1 MMKDL
6 LKNYRKNFLGKPLTT
21 ISLLF
26 FIISILLAIVG
37 FSYYEY
43 QKEKI
48 INERFAYLTSISDFK
63 KSQVSEWLN
72 GRYAQLEILRVDLPL
87 IIRLES
93 ITSSNNSSKE
103 LIRWFN
109 ALKNYYQYNDIIL
122 VDGYTRIIFSVAST
136 DARLNHVDSLLCM
149 NSATSDSI
157 IFSDSDEK
165 YATEGLLKFYVPLS
179 NSSNSPFKLKNVLIL
194 TADPNSIFN
203 PMLNRNID
211 KSPTLESLLVKPYN
225 DGIAY
230 LNTLKFLTEGDGS
243 TNDNNRKALIEANT
257 IKSRKGFIDGRDYK
271 NDEVIAII
279 QNVPLSSWSLI
290 TKINKSEFYAP
301 VNDIAKIV
309 FLAFVSA
316 DLLFAFVLFFIWR
329 KSILANYKKMYAAVV
344 EKSKIENR
352 FESLVNGVK
361 DIAIFILD
369 HEGNIVSW
377 NEGAGII
384 EGYSSEEI
392 IGRHFSIFYSDEE
405 IKSNKPINHLKYAV
419 EKGSYQEEGW
429 RIKKD
434 GSVFWANVL
443 LTALQDEN
451 GKVYGFL
458 KVTRD
463 LTERRKSEEEI
474 RNSRDFYLKLLND
487 FPTPVWR
494 SGLDGKCNYF
504 NKAWLNYTGRTIEEE
519 LGEGWISNLHHD
531 DREKSVKLYNEAF
544 RQKKY
549 FTVEYRLKDSHGEY
563 RWMVDFGMP
572 YFDIENNFAGFIGS
586 CYDIDDRKK
595 YEETI
600 NTLLRIGEKLY
611 SSLEINQILDSLVI
625 ESIQLANAEGGFAC
639 VKNENEFVVKRYY
652 HKDHWEYFEKN
663 YQMEDS
669 IIKRFDS
676 AREAILINNV
686 LNYENIEQEL
696 VSKYSIRQILSAP
709 LFGSNGELIGF
720 FEVHNKK
727 ANKVINKDDIYLLNA
742 VARNASI
749 SIAKSLNY
757 EQLRKTEIQLRN
769 SESEL
774 RNLAAQIQYAREAE
788 RQRIAREVHD
798 ELGQLFTGINLN
810 ISLLTELMEQNQKPT
825 ADEIIDE
832 LHSVQQYV
840 KKGIQTVRDISGSLR
855 SYVLDHLGLIPA
867 VQEYCREIERMSNV
881 KCNFK
886 SEVESFNFND
896 EKNVAVFRIIQ
907 EAITNVL
914 RHAEATIIDVT
925 ISKSNSNLDIIILDN
940 GKGMAE
946 ANEVITRSMGILGMK
961 ERAIFLDGKLK
972 IDSVKSK
979 GTTIHLSVPFE

>member
-1 MMKDL
+1 MKYL
-6 LKNYRKNFLGKPLTT
+6 LKNYRKNFLSKPLTT
-21 ISLLF
+21 ISILF

-72 GRYAQLEILRVDLPL
+72 GRFAQLEVLRVDSPL
-87 IIRLES
+87 INKLES
-93 ITSSNNSSKE
+93 ITSSHNSSNE
-103 LIRWFN
+103 LSEWFN
-109 ALKNYYQYNDIIL
+109 ALKNYYQYKDIIL
-122 VDGYTRIIFSVAST
+122 VDRYTRIIHSVSSIDT
-136 DARLNHVDSLLCM
+136 RLNHIDSLLCM
-149 NSATSDSI
+149 NSASSDSI

-165 YATEGLLKFYVPLS
+165 YASQGLLKFYVPLS
-179 NSSNSPFKLKNVLIL
+179 SSSNSFFKLKNVLIL
-194 TADPNSIFN
+194 TADPNRIFN
-203 PMLNRNID
+203 TMLNRSID

-230 LNTLKFLTEGDGS
+230 LNTLKFLTEGDDS
-243 TNDNNRKALIEANT
+243 NNNRKALVEANT
-257 IKSRKGFIDGRDYK
+257 IKSRTGFIDGRDYK
-271 NDEVIAII
+271 NDEVIAEI
-279 QNVPLSSWSLI
+279 QNVPLSIWSLI

-301 VNDIAKIV
+301 VNDFAKIV

-329 KSILANYKKMYAAVV
+329 KSILANYKKMYAAEV
-344 EKSKIENR
+344 EKSRVENR

-369 HEGNIVSW
+369 HEGKIVSW

-384 EGYSSEEI
+384 EGYTSEEI
-392 IGRHFSIFYSDEE
+392 IGKHFSVFYSDEE
-405 IKSNKPINHLKYAV
+405 IRSNKPIEHLKYAV

-429 RIKKD
+429 RTKKD
-434 GSVFWANVL
+434 GSAFWANVL

-451 GKVYGFL
+451 GKVYGYL

-463 LTERRKSEEEI
+463 LTEKRKSEEEI
-474 RNSRDFYLKLLND
+474 KNSRDFYLKLLND

-519 LGEGWISNLHHD
+519 LSEGWVTNLHLD
-531 DREKSVKLYNEAF
+531 EREKVVKVYNEAF

-563 RWMVDFGMP
+563 KWMIDFGMP

-652 HKDHWEYFEKN
+652 HKDHWEYFERN
-663 YQMEDS
+663 YQIDDN
-669 IIKRFDS
+669 ILKRFDS
-676 AREAILINNV
+676 TREAILINNV
-686 LNYENIEQEL
+686 GNYENIDQEL
-696 VSKYSIRQILSAP
+696 VSKYSIRQILSTP
-709 LFGSNGELIGF
+709 LFGSNGDLIGF
-720 FEVHNKK
+720 FEIHNKK
-727 ANKVINKDDIYLLNA
+727 ANKEINKDDMYLLNA

-788 RQRIAREVHD
+788 RQHIAREVHD

-810 ISLLTELMEQNQKPT
+810 ISLLTELIEQNQKPT
-825 ADEIIDE
+825 VDEIIGE

-840 KKGIQTVRDISGSLR
+840 QKGIQAVRDISGSLR

-867 VQEYCREIERMSNV
+867 IQEYCREIERMSNV

-886 SEVESFNFND
+886 SEIESFNFSD

-914 RHAEATIIDVT
+914 RHAEATIIDVA
-925 ISKSNSNLDIIILDN
+925 ISQSNTNLEIIILDN

-961 ERAIFLDGKLK
+961 ERAIFLNGKLK

>member
-1 MMKDL
+1 MKYL
-6 LKNYRKNFLGKPLTT
+6 LKNYRKNFLSKPLTT
-21 ISLLF
+21 ISILF

-72 GRYAQLEILRVDLPL
+72 GRFAQLEVLRVDSPL
-87 IIRLES
+87 INKLES
-93 ITSSNNSSKE
+93 ITSSHNSSNE
-103 LIRWFN
+103 LSEWFN
-109 ALKNYYQYNDIIL
+109 ALKNYYQYKDIIL
-122 VDGYTRIIFSVAST
+122 VDRYTRIIHSVSSIDT
-136 DARLNHVDSLLCM
+136 RLNHIDSLLCM
-149 NSATSDSI
+149 NSASSDSI

-165 YATEGLLKFYVPLS
+165 YASQGLLKFYVPLS
-179 NSSNSPFKLKNVLIL
+179 SSSNSFFKLKNVLIL
-194 TADPNSIFN
+194 TADPNRIFN
-203 PMLNRNID
+203 TMLNRSID

-230 LNTLKFLTEGDGS
+230 LNTLKFLTEGDDS
-243 TNDNNRKALIEANT
+243 NNNRKALVEANT
-257 IKSRKGFIDGRDYK
+257 IKSRTGFIDGRDYK
-271 NDEVIAII
+271 NDEVIAEI
-279 QNVPLSSWSLI
+279 QNVPLSIWSLI

-301 VNDIAKIV
+301 VNDFAKIV

-329 KSILANYKKMYAAVV
+329 KSILANYKKMYAAEV
-344 EKSKIENR
+344 EKSRVENR

-369 HEGNIVSW
+369 HEGKIVSW

-384 EGYSSEEI
+384 EGYTSEEI
-392 IGRHFSIFYSDEE
+392 IGKHFSVFYSDEE
-405 IKSNKPINHLKYAV
+405 IRSNKPIEHLKYAV

-429 RIKKD
+429 RTKKD
-434 GSVFWANVL
+434 GSAFWANVL

-451 GKVYGFL
+451 GKVYGYL

-463 LTERRKSEEEI
+463 LTEKRKSEEEI
-474 RNSRDFYLKLLND
+474 KNSRDFYLKLLND

-519 LGEGWISNLHHD
+519 LSEGWVTNLHLD
-531 DREKSVKLYNEAF
+531 EREKVVKVYNEAF

-563 RWMVDFGMP
+563 KWMIDFGMP

-652 HKDHWEYFEKN
+652 HKDHWEYFERN
-663 YQMEDS
+663 YQIDDN
-669 IIKRFDS
+669 ILKRFDS
-676 AREAILINNV
+676 TREAILINNV
-686 LNYENIEQEL
+686 GNYENIDQEL
-696 VSKYSIRQILSAP
+696 VSKYSIRQILSTP
-709 LFGSNGELIGF
+709 LFGSNGDLIGF
-720 FEVHNKK
+720 FEIHNKK
-727 ANKVINKDDIYLLNA
+727 ANKEINKDDMYLLNA

-774 RNLAAQIQYAREAE
+774 RNLAVQIQYAREAE
-788 RQRIAREVHD
+788 RQHIAREVHD

-810 ISLLTELMEQNQKPT
+810 ISLLTELIEQNQKPT
-825 ADEIIDE
+825 VDEIIYE
-832 LHSVQQYV
+832 LRSVQQYV
-840 KKGIQTVRDISGSLR
+840 QKGIQAVRDISGSLR

-881 KCNFK
+881 KCNFQ
-886 SEVESFNFND
+886 SEVESFNFSD
-896 EKNVAVFRIIQ
+896 ERNVAVFRIIQ

-925 ISKSNSNLDIIILDN
+925 ICQSDTNLEIEILDN
-940 GKGMAE
+940 GKGIIE
-946 ANEVITRSMGILGMK
+946 GNEVLTRSMGILGMK
-961 ERAIFLDGKLK
+961 ERAIFLNGKLK
-972 IDSVKSK
+972 INSVKSK